1 MELRIFRITVRIK
14 RKKKHLKKAH
24 RLTDWKMKILAID
37 DEQDLLELLKIFF
50 ASEGHEYVGVLTG
63 QEGLKKI
70 KDEIFDMV
78 LLDLAMPDFS
88 GVDVIDALIDD
99 GLMKK
104 QKIVIFT
111 ASSATEK
118 EFAPLLEKGVYSIIK
133 KPVDFDVLSGYLKKI
148 ESEN

>member
-1 MELRIFRITVRIK
+1 
-14 RKKKHLKKAH
+14 
-24 RLTDWKMKILAID
+24 MKILAID

-70 KDEIFDMV
+70 KDELFDMV

>member
-1 MELRIFRITVRIK
+1 
-14 RKKKHLKKAH
+14 
-24 RLTDWKMKILAID
+24 MKILAID

-88 GVDVIDALIDD
+88 GIDVINALVKED
-99 GLMKK
+99 LMNK
-104 QKIVIFT
+104 QKVVIFT

-118 EFAPLLEKGVYSIIK
+118 EYAPLLEKGVYSIIK

>member
-1 MELRIFRITVRIK
+1 
-14 RKKKHLKKAH
+14 
-24 RLTDWKMKILAID
+24 
-37 DEQDLLELLKIFF
+37 LLELLKIFF

-88 GVDVIDALIDD
+88 GIDVINALVKED
-99 GLMKK
+99 LMNK
-104 QKIVIFT
+104 QKVVIFT

-118 EFAPLLEKGVYSIIK
+118 EYAPLLEKGVYSIIK

>member
-1 MELRIFRITVRIK
+1 
-14 RKKKHLKKAH
+14 
-24 RLTDWKMKILAID
+24 MKILAID

-70 KDEIFDMV
+70 NDENFDMV

-133 KPVDFDVLSGYLKKI
+133 KPIDFDVLSGYIKKI